1 MKEVIIKIDGEE
13 WQKAMDKAFKKL
25 NKDAKIDGF
34 RPGKAPKEMYIK
46 KYGMTSI
53 YMEAA
58 EESLNKAYE
67 LMLEKNG
74 DDVIVA
80 QPEVN
85 VSAVTDEYVEFK
97 FNLTLKPEVKLG
109 KYTNLGVKKEEVK
122 VTKEEVN
129 EALKQMQER
138 YIENIDKEGK
148 VENGDIAVI
157 DFEGF
162 KDGVAFDGGKGEDY
176 SLKIGSN
183 TFIPGFE
190 DQVIGMEKGEE
201 KDINVTFPNDYH
213 AEELKG
219 QPVVFK
225 VTVNEVKETII
236 PELSKEF
243 YEDLGMEG
251 INDEESLRNQVKE
264 NIAARK
270 EMEAENKYTDDLLKA
285 AIENMTV
292 EVPEVMVTEEID
304 RMLRQ
309 YEDNLKMQGLTL
321 EQFYQFTN
329 SDEAALKDQMK
340 EEALNRVKA
349 RLLLEEV
356 AKVEKLEISD
366 EEADQEAE
374 KLAERYGM
382 KKDEFLAAFGGLD
395 MVKYD
400 SKMRKAIEVL
410 KLEK

>member
-1 MKEVIIKIDGEE
+1 MKEITIKIEGKEWEE
-13 WQKAMDKAFKKL
+13 AMDKAFQKANKK
-25 NKDAKIDGF
+25 AKIDGF
-34 RPGKAPKEMYIK
+34 RPGKAPKDIFIK
-46 KYGMTSI
+46 KYGK
-53 YMEAA
+53 
-58 EESLNKAYE
+58 ESLMMDAADLSINDAY
-67 LMLEKNG
+67 LKMLEENK
-74 DDVIVA
+74 DLEIVA
-80 QPEVN
+80 QPELKLK
-85 VSAVTDEYVEFK
+85 SLDENGVEFV
-97 FNLTLKPEVKLG
+97 FTLTLKPEVKLG
-109 KYTNLGVKKEEVK
+109 KYKGLK
-122 VTKEEVN
+122 VTKDSTEVTEEEIDETIMN
-129 EALKQMQER
+129 MRNR
-138 YIENIDKEGK
+138 YAENRVKDGEIVD
-148 VENGDIAVI
+148 GDVAVI

-162 KDGVAFDGGKGEDY
+162 KDDVPFEGGKAEGY
-176 SLKIGSN
+176 SLKIGSH

-190 DQVIGMEKGEE
+190 EALVGMKAGES
-201 KDINVTFPNDYH
+201 KDIHLTFPEDYH
-213 AEELKG
+213 SEELQG

-270 EMEAENKYTDDLLKA
+270 EMEAENKYTDDLLKV

>member
-1 MKEVIIKIDGEE
+1 MKEITIKIEGKEWEE
-13 WQKAMDKAFKKL
+13 AMDKAFQKANKK
-25 NKDAKIDGF
+25 AKIDGF
-34 RPGKAPKEMYIK
+34 RPGKAPKDIFIK
-46 KYGMTSI
+46 KYGK
-53 YMEAA
+53 
-58 EESLNKAYE
+58 ESLMMDAADLSINDAY
-67 LMLEKNG
+67 LKMLEENK
-74 DDVIVA
+74 DLEIVA
-80 QPEVN
+80 QPELKLK
-85 VSAVTDEYVEFK
+85 SLDENGVEFV
-97 FNLTLKPEVKLG
+97 FTLTLKPEVKLG
-109 KYTNLGVKKEEVK
+109 KYKGLK
-122 VTKEEVN
+122 VTKDSTEVTEEEIDETIMN
-129 EALKQMQER
+129 MRNR
-138 YIENIDKEGK
+138 YAENLVKEGEI
-148 VENGDIAVI
+148 VDVDFAVI

-162 KDGVAFDGGKGEDY
+162 KDDVPFEGGKAEGY
-176 SLKIGSN
+176 SLKIGSH

-190 DQVIGMEKGEE
+190 EALVGMKAGES
-201 KDINVTFPNDYH
+201 KDIHLTFPEDYH
-213 AEELKG
+213 SEELKG

-270 EMEAENKYTDDLLKA
+270 EMEAENKYTDDLLKV

-382 KKDEFLAAFGGLD
+382 KKDEFLAAFGGLE

>member
-1 MKEVIIKIDGEE
+1 MKEITIKIEGKEWEE
-13 WQKAMDKAFKKL
+13 AMDKAFQKA
-25 NKDAKIDGF
+25 NKNAKIDGF
-34 RPGKAPKEMYIK
+34 RPGKAPKDIFIK
-46 KYGMTSI
+46 KYGK
-53 YMEAA
+53 
-58 EESLNKAYE
+58 ESLMMDAADLSINDAY
-67 LMLEKNG
+67 LKMLEENK
-74 DDVIVA
+74 DLEIVA
-80 QPEVN
+80 QPELKLK
-85 VSAVTDEYVEFK
+85 SLDENGVEFV
-97 FNLTLKPEVKLG
+97 FTLTLKPEVKLG
-109 KYTNLGVKKEEVK
+109 KYKGLK
-122 VTKEEVN
+122 VTKDSTEVTEEEIDETIMN
-129 EALKQMQER
+129 MRNR
-138 YIENIDKEGK
+138 YAENRVKDGEIVD
-148 VENGDIAVI
+148 GDVAVI

-162 KDGVAFDGGKGEDY
+162 KDDVPFEGGKAEGY
-176 SLKIGSN
+176 SLKIGSH

-190 DQVIGMEKGEE
+190 EALVGMKAGES
-201 KDINVTFPNDYH
+201 KDIHLTFPEDYH
-213 AEELKG
+213 SEELQG

-270 EMEAENKYTDDLLKA
+270 EMEAENKYTDDLLKV

>member
-25 NKDAKIDGF
+25 NKDAKIDGL
-34 RPGKAPKEMYIK
+34 RPGQAPKEMYIK
-46 KYGMTSI
+46 KYGMTNI

-58 EESLNKAYE
+58 ESSLNKAYE

-74 DDVIVA
+74 ADIIVA

-97 FNLTLKPEVKLG
+97 FNLTLKPIVKLG
-109 KYTNLGVKKEEVK
+109 KYTGLGVKKEEVK
-122 VTKEEVN
+122 VTKKEVS

-190 DQVIGMEKGEE
+190 EQVIGMEKGEE
-201 KDINVTFPNDYH
+201 KDINVTFPEDYH

-225 VTVNEVKETII
+225 VKVKEIKEQKL
-236 PELSKEF
+236 PELDKDF
-243 YEDLGMEG
+243 FLDLGMEG
-251 INDEESLRNQVKE
+251 IDSKESLEKQLEE
-264 NIAARK
+264 NIKARK
-270 EMEAENKYTDDLLKA
+270 EAEADNKYIDELLAKA
-285 AIENMTV
+285 AKNTKIDI
-292 EVPEVMVTEEID
+292 PEVMINEEID
-304 RMLRQ
+304 RIIKQ
-309 YEDNLKMQGLTL
+309 YEENLKMQGITL
-321 EQFYQFTN
+321 EMFYQFTN
-329 SDEAALKDQMK
+329 SDEQALRDQMK
-340 EEALNRVKA
+340 EEATNRVTY
-349 RLLLEEV
+349 RLMLEEIANKENIEV
-356 AKVEKLEISD
+356 TD
-366 EEADQEAE
+366 EQAETEATT
-374 KLAERYGM
+374 LATKYQM
-382 KKDEFLAAFGGLD
+382 DKDEFLKLFGGLD

-400 SKMRKAIEVL
+400 LKMRQAIEVL
-410 KLEK
+410 KK

>member
-1 MKEVIIKIDGEE
+1 MKEITIKIEGKEWEE
-13 WQKAMDKAFKKL
+13 AMDKAFQKANKK
-25 NKDAKIDGF
+25 AKIDGF
-34 RPGKAPKEMYIK
+34 RPGKAPKDIFIK
-46 KYGMTSI
+46 KYGK
-53 YMEAA
+53 
-58 EESLNKAYE
+58 ESLMMDAADLSINDAY
-67 LMLEKNG
+67 LKMLEENK
-74 DDVIVA
+74 DLEIVA
-80 QPEVN
+80 QPELKLK
-85 VSAVTDEYVEFK
+85 SLDENGVEFV
-97 FNLTLKPEVKLG
+97 FTLTLKPEVKLG
-109 KYTNLGVKKEEVK
+109 KYKGLK
-122 VTKEEVN
+122 VTKDSTEVTEEEIDETIMN
-129 EALKQMQER
+129 MRNR
-138 YIENIDKEGK
+138 YAENRVKDGEIVD
-148 VENGDIAVI
+148 GDVAVI

-162 KDGVAFDGGKGEDY
+162 KDDVPFEGGKAEGY
-176 SLKIGSN
+176 SLKIGSH

-190 DQVIGMEKGEE
+190 EALVGMKAGES
-201 KDINVTFPNDYH
+201 KDIHLTFPEDYH
-213 AEELKG
+213 SEELKG

-356 AKVEKLEISD
+356 AKAEKIEISD

>member
-1 MKEVIIKIDGEE
+1 MNMRNRYAENRVKDGE
-13 WQKAMDKAFKKL
+13 
-25 NKDAKIDGF
+25 IVDG
-34 RPGKAPKEMYIK
+34 
-46 KYGMTSI
+46 
-53 YMEAA
+53 
-58 EESLNKAYE
+58 
-67 LMLEKNG
+67 
-74 DDVIVA
+74 DV
-80 QPEVN
+80 
-85 VSAVTDEYVEFK
+85 
-97 FNLTLKPEVKLG
+97 
-109 KYTNLGVKKEEVK
+109 
-122 VTKEEVN
+122 
-129 EALKQMQER
+129 
-138 YIENIDKEGK
+138 
-148 VENGDIAVI
+148 AVI

-162 KDGVAFDGGKGEDY
+162 KDDVPFEGGKAEGY
-176 SLKIGSN
+176 SLKIGSH

-190 DQVIGMEKGEE
+190 EALVGMKAGES
-201 KDINVTFPNDYH
+201 KDIHLTFPEDYH
-213 AEELKG
+213 SEELKG

-270 EMEAENKYTDDLLKA
+270 EMEAENKYTDDLLKV

-400 SKMRKAIEVL
+400 SKMHKAIEVL

>member
-1 MKEVIIKIDGEE
+1 MKEITIKIEGKEWEE
-13 WQKAMDKAFKKL
+13 AMDKAFQKANKK
-25 NKDAKIDGF
+25 AKIDGF
-34 RPGKAPKEMYIK
+34 RPGKAPKDIFIK
-46 KYGMTSI
+46 KYGK
-53 YMEAA
+53 
-58 EESLNKAYE
+58 ESLMMDAADLSINDAY
-67 LMLEKNG
+67 LKMLEENK
-74 DDVIVA
+74 DLEIVA
-80 QPEVN
+80 QPELKLK
-85 VSAVTDEYVEFK
+85 SLDENGVEFV
-97 FNLTLKPEVKLG
+97 FTLTLKPEVKLG
-109 KYTNLGVKKEEVK
+109 KYKGLK
-122 VTKEEVN
+122 VTKDSTEVTEEEIDETIMN
-129 EALKQMQER
+129 MRNR
-138 YIENIDKEGK
+138 YAENRVKDGEIVD
-148 VENGDIAVI
+148 GDVAVI

-162 KDGVAFDGGKGEDY
+162 KDDVPFEGGKAEGY
-176 SLKIGSN
+176 SLKIGSH

-190 DQVIGMEKGEE
+190 EALVGMKAGES
-201 KDINVTFPNDYH
+201 KDIHLTFPEDYH
-213 AEELKG
+213 SEELKG

-270 EMEAENKYTDDLLKA
+270 EMEAENKYTDDLLKV